1 VDQGL
6 ACRKNVLG
14 LAITFKYDRNTLSY
28 LHKVVILEFIVM
40 GILLTERFGK
50 SQV

>member
-1 VDQGL
+1 MWTRAQHVETMFWDWQ
-6 ACRKNVLG
+6 
-14 LAITFKYDRNTLSY
+14 SH